1 MQNTFRLD
9 EGYSEDTRSQTGSE
23 MPARADSSMGE
34 THEQD
39 QTNAQLPEWILG
51 MNELDRSGTRLT
63 KEHKRDLLAND
74 GFIEFAYALL
84 RSLRTSSI
92 AAIVERLNPLLH
104 IDPVLYLPPEITFD
118 VFSYLDPQSLLRS
131 STLSRSWRS
140 RALDPR
146 LWKRLFAAEGWT
158 AHVRQVKEFEWTQ
171 RARFGDGKG
180 KARARTSEEITD
192 AESKSPKRRVRART
206 PFGDDVQDT
215 IMESSYETAPD
226 SPHMWDEQHGTVEAD
241 EDDKMEDVKM
251 GEMSPVKMEDIY
263 PLEASP
269 APSSR
274 RMLKKRE
281 SSAETI
287 NPPTKTSLL
296 LAQSGGDLSM
306 NWQYLYK
313 QKRRLEENWHTGRF
327 KNFQLPHP
335 SHAHE
340 AHRECVYTIQH
351 NGKHLVSGSR
361 DKSLRIWDLDT
372 QRLMVPP
379 LEGHTASVLC
389 LQFDDRPEQDIVISG
404 GSDCNVILWQFSTGK
419 IIRQIERAHGE
430 SVLNLRFDDRYLVT
444 CSKDKTIKV
453 WNRTL
458 LHPTDD
464 WYPSVGGSTSARFP
478 SYIVNMD
485 TILENQNGL
494 KPLKEYSLLMTLH
507 GHTAA
512 VNAIQIL
519 DYQIVSGSGDRH
531 VKVWDVRTGQ
541 CLKTIPGHQKGIAC
555 VQFDGRRIVSGSSD
569 ETVRIFDRQTGAEVA
584 CLRGHT
590 NLVRTVQARF
600 GDLPGAAVDDENEA
614 RSVDT
619 KYYQAKLS
627 GAIPKEMSREQR
639 RARNAG
645 SSDPKDIFALG
656 AKLPPG
662 GGGSRW
668 ARIVSGSYDE
678 SVIIWKRN
686 ADGKWTP
693 AQQLY
698 QWEAVLNAGGQPR
711 YPNPR
716 LQALPWPQVQAG
728 AGGPAHAHQAHA
740 AAVQQAVQAQQHA
753 AALVQNA
760 QAQLA
765 QAHVSIAHAQH
776 IVNQQQN
783 GQNNTANTS
792 QGNAS
797 ITVPSTNSAQN
808 GSVQASS
815 TSAPVQAQQTI
826 TAIDSTT
833 TSTNVHSQQ
842 PSSST
847 HTSQWA
853 GTIPHHPTQT
863 SPQNQA
869 SSSAPPSQTQQA
881 QPSSSTSAPTT
892 STPQQPSTALQTQI
906 QQVMNPP
913 PGPTA
918 GTPAAAAQQAAAHHL
933 HPHLAHIHHPT
944 ASHSNSRVFKLQFDS
959 RRIICCSQ
967 DPTIVGW
974 DFANG
979 EKEIEEASRFFGEDW

>member
-1 MQNTFRLD
+1 
-9 EGYSEDTRSQTGSE
+9 
-23 MPARADSSMGE
+23 
-34 THEQD
+34 
-39 QTNAQLPEWILG
+39 
-51 MNELDRSGTRLT
+51 MNEVDRSGLSWADLIRVLCECSLTTRT
-63 KEHKRDLLAND
+63 
-74 GFIEFAYALL
+74 EFTHTLL

-92 AAIVERLNPLLH
+92 AAIVERLRPLLH
-104 IDPVLYLPPEITFD
+104 IDPVLYLPPEITAE

-131 STLSRSWRS
+131 STLSRQWRS

-146 LWKRLFAAEGWT
+146 LWRSLFAAEGWSVN
-158 AHVRQVKEFEWTQ
+158 VRQLKEFEQTQ
-171 RARFGDGKG
+171 RARFGDVKG
-180 KARARTSEEITD
+180 KARARPAEDITD
-192 AESKSPKRRVRART
+192 PESKSPKRRVRGRT
-206 PFGDDVQDT
+206 PFGDDIQDT
-215 IMESSYETAPD
+215 VIRSSYETAPD
-226 SPHMWDEQHGTVEAD
+226 SPRLWDEQHGIVEAD
-241 EDDKMEDVKM
+241 EDEKMEDVQM
-251 GEMSPVKMEDIY
+251 GSDDTPPVKFEELSPVKMEDIY
-263 PLEASP
+263 PLEGSP
-269 APSSR
+269 GPSKR
-274 RMLKKRE
+274 PKFKKRE
-281 SSAETI
+281 SSQETP

-296 LAQSGGDLSM
+296 LAQNGGDLSM

-313 QKRRLEENWHTGRF
+313 QKRRLEENWQMGKF

-340 AHRECVYTIQH
+340 AHTECVYTIQYT
-351 NGKHLVSGSR
+351 GKHLVSGSR

-372 QRLMVPP
+372 HRLMVPP
-379 LEGHTASVLC
+379 LCGHEASVLC

-404 GSDCNVILWQFSTGK
+404 GSDCHVILWKFSTGQMTRK
-419 IIRQIERAHGE
+419 IVSAHSE

-453 WNRTL
+453 WSRTM
-458 LHPTDD
+458 LHPTDPS
-464 WYPSVGGSTSARFP
+464 YPSVGGSTSARFP
-478 SYIVNMD
+478 SYILNMD
-485 TILENQNGL
+485 TILENHGSL

-519 DYQIVSGSGDRH
+519 DNQIVSASGDRH

-569 ETVRIFDRQTGAEVA
+569 ETVRIFDRHTGAEVA
-584 CLRGHT
+584 CLRGHA

-600 GDLPGAAVDDENEA
+600 GDIPGSAVDEENEA

-619 KYYQAKLS
+619 RYYQAKLN
-627 GAIPKEMSREQR
+627 GALPKEMSREQR
-639 RARNAG
+639 RQRNAG

-678 SVIIWKRN
+678 TVIIWKRN

-716 LQALPWPQVQAG
+716 QHVHLPQIQHAGNAAPVQ
-728 AGGPAHAHQAHA
+728 AHQAHA
-740 AAVQQAVQAQQHA
+740 AAVQQAVQAQQQA

-760 QAQLA
+760 QTSLA

-783 GQNNTANTS
+783 GQNSTPNGNNNNNTPDPGS
-792 QGNAS
+792 SNA
-797 ITVPSTNSAQN
+797 AQQ
-808 GSVQASS
+808 GSVQTISSSS
-815 TSAPVQAQQTI
+815 TPVQA
-826 TAIDSTT
+826 
-833 TSTNVHSQQ
+833 
-842 PSSST
+842 
-847 HTSQWA
+847 
-853 GTIPHHPTQT
+853 
-863 SPQNQA
+863 QA
-869 SSSAPPSQTQQA
+869 SSSAATQITTTMNAQTQQSGSNQNSQWA
-881 QPSSSTSAPTT
+881 GIIPHHPNQITPSNQPSSSSPQPTST
-892 STPQQPSTALQTQI
+892 SPSPTPQQSQQNSSQPAIATHLHI

-913 PGPTA
+913 PGPAT
-918 GTPAAAAQQAAAHHL
+918 GTPAAAAQAQQAQQAQLAANLQQQPPYPAYAHAHHAL
-933 HPHLAHIHHPT
+933 VPHPAATHA
-944 ASHSNSRVFKLQFDS
+944 NSRVFKLQFDS

-967 DPTIVGW
+967 DPSIVGW

-979 EKEIEEASRFFGEDW
+979 ETEIEEASRFFGEDW